1 MNNNSNTPVNT
12 NNSVDTGNA
21 DRANSSVDTGSASSS
36 VDTESASSAINSV
49 DTEYISLV
57 KNIINNGY
65 EQGNTIMLPMQTIS
79 FSTDPFPLMQHK
91 KMYTKGIW
99 EELLFFLNGQ
109 TDVRILQSKNV
120 HIWDANA
127 DPEYKK
133 LHNKNLEDHDLGPVY
148 GYQWRNFNSQ
158 NKDQLQDIVAG
169 LKNKSF
175 SRRLFMSA
183 WNPCQL
189 DEMVLPPCH
198 VSYHFIPYMKNNE
211 YTVDLMMYQRSADIV
226 LGLPFNIA
234 SCAFMLQ
241 IICYYCNCKPGNI
254 KICIGNA
261 HIYKEHI
268 QSEDF
273 NKIIDWRQVNYSHPI
288 VNISGDVT
296 KDFNKFLNTIKYDLL
311 NYNINNKLKFS
322 IIV

>member
-1 MNNNSNTPVNT
+1 MYNNFENSISSIDTGNVDRANSSARSLI
-12 NNSVDTGNA
+12 NDYSVDTGN
-21 DRANSSVDTGSASSS
+21 V
-36 VDTESASSAINSV
+36 VNSV
-49 DTEYISLV
+49 DTEYIALV

-133 LHNKNLEDHDLGPVY
+133 LHNKNLGDHDLGPVY

-158 NKDQLQDIVAG
+158 HKDQLQDIVTG

-211 YTVDLMMYQRSADIV
+211 YTVDLMMYQRSADVI

-254 KICIGNA
+254 RICIGNA

-273 NKIIDWRQVNYSHPI
+273 NKIINWKQTNYSHPI

-311 NYNINNKLKFS
+311 NYNIDNKLKFS